1 MVAGEVDLLRLPVPR
16 WKEFL
21 MYKTIIVSNRLP
33 VKTQLIDG
41 QITFK
46 PSEGGLA
53 TGLSSIYKEG
63 NNIWIGWPGTFVEDA
78 TQQRHIEDSL
88 HHLNLEPVFL
98 TQQEIEN
105 YYGGFSNGILWPICH
120 YMSSYAT
127 YLQEYWEAYEEVNY
141 KFANIV
147 LAKAKMGDT
156 IWVHDY
162 QLMLVPQ
169 IVREQ
174 MPELSI
180 GYFHHIPFPS
190 YEVFRQIPWRDRL
203 LKGVL
208 GADLV
213 GFHTYDDLR
222 HFISAATRVLG
233 VSSSLN
239 QLMVNN
245 MPTIVDAF
253 PMSID
258 YQKFVELTTHERVQ
272 RNIGKARQSVRE
284 ARMILSV
291 DRLDYSK
298 GILQRLQAF
307 DLFLKT
313 HPEYKEKV
321 SLFMIV
327 VPSRDRVPPYREL
340 KKEIDRTVSN
350 INARNQTLGWQ
361 PVFYLYRSISPELL
375 SAMYQ
380 TADVCLVT
388 PLRDG
393 MNLVSKEYVASRTDE
408 KGVLILSEMAG
419 ASKELSEAI
428 IINPNDVA
436 GLANAIFRALEMPIE
451 EQQERMRGMRS
462 TVEKFDIHHWV
473 KLFMQRL
480 TEVKGIQKALLTKQ
494 LSADGFKYVRQQ
506 YANSAKRIIFLDYD
520 GTLMG
525 FNVNPLQV
533 RPDKELYSLL
543 EELAADQ
550 RNKLIIISGRKHET
564 LEEWL
569 GDLPLDFIAEH
580 GAWTKR
586 FRQSW
591 QKHPGL
597 TDEWKHE
604 ILPIMETYTD
614 RTPGAFIEEKS
625 YSLSW
630 HYRKVEPGLGEQR
643 AIELEDNIRLYAVDR
658 GLQILQGKKVIEIKS
673 NWVSKGNAARV
684 WLEEDTYDFV
694 IAAGDD
700 HTDEDTF
707 KAMPPH
713 AITIKVG
720 SNISAA
726 KYCVTSFRDVRNLL
740 AEFLVDKVSTASLVS
755 MR

>member
-1 MVAGEVDLLRLPVPR
+1 MS
-16 WKEFL
+16 
-21 MYKTIIVSNRLP
+21 KTIIVSNRLP
-33 VKTQLIDG
+33 VKTQLTDG
-41 QITFK
+41 QISFK

-53 TGLSSIYKEG
+53 TGLGSIYKDG
-63 NNIWIGWPGTFVEDA
+63 NNIWIGWPGTFVDEV
-78 TQQRHIEDSL
+78 TQQRQIEISL
-88 HHLNLEPVFL
+88 NKLNLEPVFL
-98 TQQEIEN
+98 TQHEIEN
-105 YYGGFSNGILWPICH
+105 YYGGFSNGVLWPICH

-127 YLQEYWEAYEEVNY
+127 YLQEYWAAYEEVNH
-141 KFANIV
+141 KFANVV
-147 LAKAKMGDT
+147 LAKANEGDT

-169 IVREQ
+169 LVRAQ

-203 LKGVL
+203 LDGVL

-233 VSSSLN
+233 VSSSVN
-239 QLMVNN
+239 QLMVNKR
-245 MPTIVDAF
+245 PVIVDAF
-253 PMSID
+253 PMGID
-258 YQKFVELTTHERVQ
+258 YQKFVKLTSHVRVQ
-272 RNIGKARQSVRE
+272 RNIVKARQSVRE

-307 DLFLKT
+307 DLFLKN

-321 SLFMIV
+321 SLFMVV
-327 VPSRDRVPPYREL
+327 VPSRDRVPQYKAL
-340 KKEIDRTVSN
+340 KREIDRTVSN
-350 INARNQTLGWQ
+350 INARYQTLGWQ
-361 PVFYLYRSISPELL
+361 PIFYLYRSITPELL
-375 SAMYQ
+375 SALYQ

-393 MNLVSKEYVASRTDE
+393 MNLVSKEYVASRTDG

-436 GLANAIFRALEMPIE
+436 QLADASFRALEMPVE
-451 EQQERMRGMRS
+451 EQQERMRAMRS
-462 TVEKFDIHHWV
+462 TVEKFNIHHWV

-480 TEVKGIQKALLTKQ
+480 TEVKEIQKALLTKQ
-494 LSADGFKYVRQQ
+494 LSADGFVHIQQ
-506 YANSAKRIIFLDYD
+506 HYANSVKRLILLDYD

-525 FNVNPLQV
+525 FNVDPLQV
-533 RPDKELYSLL
+533 RPDPELYNLL
-543 EELAADQ
+543 RGLGADEK
-550 RNKLIIISGRKHET
+550 NKLVIISGRKHET
-564 LEEWL
+564 LEEWV
-569 GDLPLDFIAEH
+569 GDLTLDVIAEH

-586 FRQSW
+586 LGQSW
-591 QKHPGL
+591 QQYPGL
-597 TDEWKHE
+597 DNEWKHT
-604 ILPIMETYTD
+604 ILPIMETYAD

-630 HYRKVEPGLGEQR
+630 HYRKVERGLGEQR
-643 AIELEDNIRLYAVDR
+643 AIELEENLSLYAIDR
-658 GLQILQGKKVIEIKS
+658 GLQILQGNKVLEIKS
-673 NWVSKGNAARV
+673 NWVNKGNAVRA
-684 WLEEDTYDFV
+684 WLEEDTYDFI

-726 KYCVTSFRDVRNLL
+726 KYSVTSFRNVRNLL
-740 AEFLVDKVSTASLVS
+740 KELTSIVPAF
-755 MR
+755 

>member
-1 MVAGEVDLLRLPVPR
+1 MS
-16 WKEFL
+16 
-21 MYKTIIVSNRLP
+21 KTIIVSNRLP
-33 VKTQLIDG
+33 VKTQHIDG
-41 QITFK
+41 LISFK
-46 PSEGGLA
+46 PSDGGLA
-53 TGLSSIYKEG
+53 TGLSSIYRQG
-63 NNIWIGWPGTFVEDA
+63 NNIWIGWPGTFIEDA
-78 TQQRHIEDSL
+78 AQEQQIEDSL
-88 HHLNLEPVFL
+88 SSLNLVPAFL

-120 YMSSYAT
+120 YMPSYAT
-127 YLQEYWEAYEEVNY
+127 YREEYWEAYKAVNY

-147 LAKAKMGDT
+147 LANAKTGDT

-162 QLMLVPQ
+162 QLLLVPQ
-169 IVREQ
+169 LVREQ
-174 MPELSI
+174 MPELNI

-203 LKGVL
+203 LEGVL
-208 GADLV
+208 GADLI
-213 GFHTYDDLR
+213 GFHTYDDIR
-222 HFISAATRVLG
+222 HFISAVTRVLG
-233 VSSSLN
+233 LSSSVN

-245 MPTIVDAF
+245 RPVIVDAF

-258 YQKFVELTTHERVQ
+258 YQRFVELTTDEKVQ
-272 RNIGKARQSVRE
+272 GNIGKTRQVLHE

-307 DLFLKT
+307 DLLLKT

-327 VPSRDRVPPYREL
+327 VPSRDRVGPYRKL

-350 INARNQTLGWQ
+350 INARYQTLGWQ
-361 PVFYLYRSISPELL
+361 PIFYLYRSITPELL

-419 ASKELSEAI
+419 ASKELSEAM
-428 IINPNDVA
+428 IINPNDVT
-436 GLANAIFRALEMPIE
+436 GLAHAIASALEMPIE
-451 EQQERMRGMRS
+451 EQQERMQGMRR
-462 TVEKFDIHHWV
+462 TVEKFNIHHWV
-473 KLFMQRL
+473 TLFMQRL
-480 TEVKGIQKALLTKQ
+480 TEVKDRQKALLTKQ
-494 LSADGFKYVRQQ
+494 LNATGFKHIQQQ
-506 YANSAKRIIFLDYD
+506 YATSAKRIIFLDYD

-525 FNVNPLQV
+525 FDADPLKV
-533 RPDKELYSLL
+533 RPDRDLYKLL

-550 RNKLIIISGRKHET
+550 KNKLIIISGRKHET

-569 GDLPLDFIAEH
+569 GEISLDFIAEH

-597 TDEWKHE
+597 NNNWKQE
-604 ILPIMETYTD
+604 ILPIMQNYTD
-614 RTPGAFIEEKS
+614 RTPGSFIEEKS
-625 YSLSW
+625 HSLSW
-630 HYRKVEPGLGEQR
+630 HYRKVELGLGEQR
-643 AIELEDNIRLYAVDR
+643 AVELEDNLRFYAIDR
-658 GLQILQGKKVIEIKS
+658 GLQSLQGNKVIEVKS
-673 NWVSKGNAARV
+673 NLVNKGNAAHI
-684 WLEEDTYDFV
+684 WLEEDAYDF
-694 IAAGDD
+694 ILAAGDD

-720 SNISAA
+720 STLSVA
-726 KYCVTSFRDVRNLL
+726 KYSMASFREVRKLL
-740 AEFLVDKVSTASLVS
+740 KELAAT
-755 MR
+755 R